1 MLKNKNKNPA
11 EIKEEIQHSHVQIK
25 LILRKK
31 ILFFFVF
38 FPDFSELMLRSGLK
52 G

>member
-25 LILRKK
+25 LILREC
-31 ILFFFVF
+31 FFFVF